1 MPYGAFVDI
10 KPGVSG
16 LVHVSEMADK
26 YVDDVNEFVSEGDK
40 VKVKLIGID
49 KEGKLKLSMKQA

>member
-16 LVHVSEMADK
+16 LVHVSEMSDE
-26 YVDDVNEFVSEGDK
+26 YVKDVNKVVSEGDK

>member
-1 MPYGAFVDI
+1 MSD
-10 KPGVSG
+10 
-16 LVHVSEMADK
+16 E
-26 YVDDVNEFVSEGDK
+26 YVKDVNEVVSEGDK

>member
-1 MPYGAFVDI
+1 MSDEFV
-10 KPGVSG
+10 K
-16 LVHVSEMADK
+16 
-26 YVDDVNEFVSEGDK
+26 DVNSVVSEGDK

>member
-10 KPGVSG
+10 RPGVSG
-16 LVHVSEMADK
+16 LVHVSEMSNDFVK
-26 YVDDVNEFVSEGDK
+26 DVNSVVKEGDN

-49 KEGKLKLSMKQA
+49 KDGKLKFSMKQA